1 MALQKAMVSS
11 KTNEWATPQLLFED
25 LDKEFKFTLDP
36 CSTHQN
42 HKCDKYF
49 TIEDDGLKQDWS
61 DDVVFM
67 NPPYGGHTGDW
78 IKKALDESKKG
89 AVVVCLIVSSTDR
102 SYWHDYIFPYASQIR
117 FVRGRLKFGN
127 AKSTAPFA
135 SALVI
140 FSQKQYKNKIIY
152 YNESVNKTLFNVR
165 SETRTLNPT
174 DLTFPTEKEHNI
186 SLKDNSNEL
195 SQISSNDETSLNNNI
210 KRNFSFGSL
219 AGSNSR

>member
-36 CSTHQN
+36 CSTHEN

-49 TIEDDGLKQDWS
+49 TLEDDGLKQDWS
-61 DDVVFM
+61 NDIVFM

-78 IKKALDESKKG
+78 IKKALDESRKG
-89 AVVVCLIVSSTDR
+89 ATVVCLIVSSTDR
-102 SYWHDYIFPYASQIR
+102 SYWHDYIFPFASQIR
-117 FVRGRLKFGN
+117 FVRGRLKFGV
-127 AKSTAPFA
+127 ATTTAPFA

-140 FSQKQYKNKIIY
+140 FSPQEYKNKIIY
-152 YNESVNKTLFNVR
+152 YDESVNKTLFNVR
-165 SETRTLNPT
+165 SETRTLNPA

-186 SLKDNSNEL
+186 SLKESVNTD
-195 SQISSNDETSLNNNI
+195 SQISSLDETSLNNNI
-210 KRNFSFGSL
+210 HQNFGLRLQKS
-219 AGSNSR
+219 

>member
-11 KTNEWATPQLLFED
+11 KTNEWATQQLLFED
-25 LDKEFKFTLDP
+25 LDKEFSFTLDP
-36 CSTHQN
+36 CSTHEN

-49 TIEDDGLKQDWS
+49 TIEDNGLEQDWS
-61 DDVVFM
+61 NDVVFM

-102 SYWHDYIFPYASQIR
+102 SYWHDYVFPYASQIR
-117 FVRGRLKFGN
+117 FIRGRLKFGN

-140 FSQKQYKNKIIY
+140 FSQKHYKNKIIY

-174 DLTFPTEKEHNI
+174 DLTFPTEKEHNMRYQET
-186 SLKDNSNEL
+186 SDEV
-195 SQISSNDETSLNNNI
+195 SQIADATSDNANI
-210 KRNFSFGSL
+210 KKEDKQNEDIFINR
-219 AGSNSR
+219 